1 MRAKDGADRDHGRT
15 GERMAIGGLIADRLA
30 LGPAA
35 TERPGRGIALRTAPI
50 VPARRWLAER
60 SRGEMPGGAVVY
72 HAPSTAFQ
80 SPGGGENQLIQ
91 TGRYLEARGVAV
103 RPFCPWTDRLDRAGL
118 LHLFGMSREGLQL
131 ARVARAKGVPVVLS
145 PICWIEPRAMAAL
158 ATDPVG
164 RLANRA
170 KWRLKALAPRW
181 PTWRRD
187 LLAAADAILPNSVA
201 EGEQLVRW
209 FGADPAKIRP
219 VPNGVEERFA
229 HADPSAFR
237 AAHGPGEFVL
247 YVGRIEPRK
256 NVRGLV
262 EGVRRAA
269 LPLVVIG
276 DALPGCERYA
286 ADCKRAGAGF
296 ARWLPRVD
304 HDAPMLESA
313 YAAARVLALP
323 SWFET
328 PGLVALEAALAGTAV
343 VVTPHGCTHEYFG
356 DRVGYARPDRPS
368 EIARAVAEA
377 WKSGPDPG
385 LSAHVGAHY
394 PWSEVARR
402 TAEAYEQVAR

>member
-1 MRAKDGADRDHGRT
+1 
-15 GERMAIGGLIADRLA
+15 MAIGALTADRVALA
-30 LGPAA
+30 TL
-35 TERPGRGIALRTAPI
+35 ERPGRASPSRSTPLVA
-50 VPARRWLAER
+50 ARHWLAER
-60 SRGEMPGGAVVY
+60 SQGVMAGGSVVY
-72 HAPSTAFQ
+72 HAPSTSFQ

-91 TGRYLEARGVAV
+91 TGRYLEARGVAI
-103 RPFCPWTDRLDRAGL
+103 RPFSPWTDRLDRASL

-131 ARVARAKGVPVVLS
+131 ARVARARGVPVVLS

-158 ATDPVG
+158 ATDRLG

-170 KWRLKALAPRW
+170 KWRLKALAPTF

-187 LLAAADAILPNSVA
+187 LLRAADAILPNSVA

-209 FGADPAKIRP
+209 FGADPDKIQA

-229 HADPSAFR
+229 HADPDRFR
-237 AAHGPGEFVL
+237 AIHGESDFVL

-256 NVRGLV
+256 NVLGLV
-262 EGVRRAA
+262 EGVRLAG

-276 DALPGCERYA
+276 DALPGCEAYA
-286 ADCKRAGAGF
+286 ADCKRAAGDS

-304 HDAPMLESA
+304 HDDPLLASA

-343 VVTPHGCTHEYFG
+343 VVTPHGCTREYFG
-356 DRVGYARPDRPS
+356 DRVGYARPDRPE
-368 EIARAVAEA
+368 EIARALAKA
-377 WKSGPDPG
+377 WEDGPDPG
-385 LSAHVGAHY
+385 LSDHVGHHY

-402 TAEAYEQVAR
+402 TAEAYEQLIR

>member
-1 MRAKDGADRDHGRT
+1 
-15 GERMAIGGLIADRLA
+15 MAIGSLRAERLA
-30 LGPAA
+30 AVA
-35 TERPGRGIALRTAPI
+35 TGRPSRCFAPGMTPPI
-50 VPARRWLAER
+50 PARRWLAER
-60 SRGEMPGGAVVY
+60 TRGEMQPGSVVY

-91 TGRYLEARGVAV
+91 TGRYLEARGLAV
-103 RPFCPWTDRLDRAGL
+103 RPFCPWTDRLDRASL

-170 KWRLKALAPRW
+170 KWRLKAMAPRW

-187 LLAAADAILPNSVA
+187 LLRAADAILPNSVA

-209 FGADPAKIRP
+209 FGADPGRIRP

-229 HADPSAFR
+229 LADPSAFQLE
-237 AAHGPGEFVL
+237 HGSEEFVL

-262 EGVRRAA
+262 EGVRKAG
-269 LPLVVIG
+269 LPLVVLG
-276 DALPGCERYA
+276 DALPGYERYA
-286 ADCKRAGAGF
+286 ADCRRAGSGF
-296 ARWLPRVD
+296 VRWVPRVD
-304 HDAPMLESA
+304 HDDPMLASA

-343 VVTPHGCTHEYFG
+343 VVTPHGCTREYFG
-356 DRVGYARPDRPS
+356 DRVGYARPDRPE
-368 EIARAVAEA
+368 EIARAVRDA
-377 WKSGPDPG
+377 WASGPDPG

-402 TAEAYEQVAR
+402 TAEAYDHVTR

>member
-1 MRAKDGADRDHGRT
+1 
-15 GERMAIGGLIADRLA
+15 MAIGGLTAERLA
-30 LGPAA
+30 LASAEG
-35 TERPGRGIALRTAPI
+35 PGRAC
-50 VPARRWLAER
+50 ARRAGPVLAARHWLAER
-60 SRGEMPGGAVVY
+60 SRGEVAAGSVIY

-80 SPGGGENQLIQ
+80 SPGGGENQLVQ

-103 RPFCPWTDRLDRAGL
+103 RPFSPWVDRLDRASL

-131 ARVARAKGVPVVLS
+131 ARVARARGVPVVLS

-170 KWRLKALAPRW
+170 KWRLKALVPRW
-181 PTWRRD
+181 PSWRRD
-187 LLAAADAILPNSVA
+187 LLGQADAILPNSVA

-209 FGADPAKIRP
+209 FGADPSRIRP

-229 HADPSAFR
+229 RADASAFR
-237 AAHGPGEFVL
+237 AAYGSGDFVL

-256 NVRGLV
+256 NVLGLIQ
-262 EGVRRAA
+262 GIRSAC
-269 LPLVVIG
+269 LPLVVLG
-276 DALPGCERYA
+276 DALPGYEAYA
-286 ADCKRAGAGF
+286 EDCRRAGEGF
-296 ARWLPRVD
+296 TRWLPRVD
-304 HDAPMLESA
+304 HDEPMLESA

-343 VVTPHGCTHEYFG
+343 VITPHGCTREYFG
-356 DRVGYARPDRPS
+356 DRVGYARPDHPW
-368 EIARAVAEA
+368 EIARAVADA
-377 WKSGPDPG
+377 WANGPDPG
-385 LSAHVGAHY
+385 LSAHVGRHY

-402 TAEAYEQVAR
+402 TAEVYEQVAR

>member
-1 MRAKDGADRDHGRT
+1 
-15 GERMAIGGLIADRLA
+15 MAIGGLTAERLA
-30 LGPAA
+30 PVALERSGRASASRTTPVVAA
-35 TERPGRGIALRTAPI
+35 RH
-50 VPARRWLAER
+50 WLAER
-60 SRGEMPGGAVVY
+60 TRGEMPAGAVVY

-91 TGRYLEARGVAV
+91 TGRYLEARGVAI
-103 RPFCPWTDRLDRAGL
+103 RPFVPWTDRVDRASL

-145 PICWIEPRAMAAL
+145 PICWIEPRAMAVL
-158 ATDPVG
+158 ATDRLG
-164 RLANRA
+164 RWSNRA
-170 KWRLKALAPRW
+170 KWRLKALVPRW

-187 LLAAADAILPNSVA
+187 LLRVADAVLPNSAA

-209 FGADPAKIRP
+209 FGADPETIRP

-237 AAHGPGEFVL
+237 AIHGPGDFVL

-256 NVRGLV
+256 NVLGLV
-262 EGVRRAA
+262 EGVRAA
-269 LPLVVIG
+269 GLPLVVIG
-276 DALPGCERYA
+276 DALPGYEAYA
-286 ADCKRAGAGF
+286 ADCKRAGSGF

-304 HDAPMLESA
+304 HDDPLLESA

-343 VVTPHGCTHEYFG
+343 VVTPHGCTREYFG
-356 DRVGYARPDRPS
+356 DRVGYARPDRPE
-368 EIARAVAEA
+368 EISRAISAA
-377 WKSGPDPG
+377 WTDGADPG
-385 LSAHVGAHY
+385 LAGHVGEHY

-402 TAEAYEQVAR
+402 TAEAYEQVTR

>member
-1 MRAKDGADRDHGRT
+1 
-15 GERMAIGGLIADRLA
+15 MAIGGLTAERLA
-30 LGPAA
+30 PVALGRSARASASRTTPVVAA
-35 TERPGRGIALRTAPI
+35 RH
-50 VPARRWLAER
+50 WLAER
-60 SRGEMPGGAVVY
+60 TRGEMPGGAVVY

-91 TGRYLEARGVAV
+91 TGRYLEARGVAI
-103 RPFCPWTDRLDRAGL
+103 RPFMPWTDRLDRASL

-145 PICWIEPRAMAAL
+145 PICWIEPRAMAVL
-158 ATDPVG
+158 ATDRLG
-164 RLANRA
+164 RWSNRA
-170 KWRLKALAPRW
+170 KWRLKALVPRW
-181 PTWRRD
+181 PTWRRE
-187 LLAAADAILPNSVA
+187 LLRVADAILPNSAA

-209 FGADPAKIRP
+209 FGADPDTIRP

-237 AAHGPGEFVL
+237 AIHGPGDFVL

-256 NVRGLV
+256 NVLGLI
-262 EGVRRAA
+262 EGARAA
-269 LPLVVIG
+269 GLPLVVIG
-276 DALPGCERYA
+276 DALPGYEAYA
-286 ADCKRAGAGF
+286 ADCKRAGSGF

-304 HDAPMLESA
+304 HDDPLLESA

-343 VVTPHGCTHEYFG
+343 VVTPHGCTREYFG
-356 DRVGYARPDRPS
+356 DRVGYARPDRPE
-368 EIARAVAEA
+368 EIARAISDAWEA
-377 WKSGPDPG
+377 GPDPG
-385 LSAHVGAHY
+385 LAGHVGEHY

>member
-1 MRAKDGADRDHGRT
+1 
-15 GERMAIGGLIADRLA
+15 MAIGGLTAERLA
-30 LGPAA
+30 PVATGRPVRALPSRTTPVVAA
-35 TERPGRGIALRTAPI
+35 RH
-50 VPARRWLAER
+50 WLAER
-60 SRGEMPGGAVVY
+60 TKGEMPGGAVVY

-91 TGRYLEARGVAV
+91 TGRYLEARGVAI
-103 RPFCPWTDRLDRAGL
+103 RPFSPWTDRLDRAGL
-118 LHLFGMSREGLQL
+118 LHLFGMSREGLHL

-145 PICWIEPRAMAAL
+145 PICWIEPRAMAVL
-158 ATDPVG
+158 ATDRVG

-170 KWRLKALAPRW
+170 KWRLKALVPRF

-187 LLAAADAILPNSVA
+187 LLRVVDSILPNSVA

-229 HADPSAFR
+229 RADASGFR
-237 AAHGPGEFVL
+237 AIHGNGDFVL

-256 NVRGLV
+256 NVLGLV
-262 EGVRRAA
+262 EGVKLAG

-276 DALPGCERYA
+276 DALPGCEAYA
-286 ADCKRAGAGF
+286 AECKRAASGF

-304 HDAPMLESA
+304 HDDPLLESA

-328 PGLVALEAALAGTAV
+328 PGLVALEAAMAGTAV
-343 VVTPHGCTHEYFG
+343 VVTPHGCTREYFE
-356 DRVGYARPDRPS
+356 DRVGYARPDRPL

-377 WKSGPDPG
+377 WKTGPDPG
-385 LSAHVGAHY
+385 LSAHVGRHY
-394 PWSEVARR
+394 PWSEVARQ
-402 TAEAYEQVAR
+402 TAEAYEQVIR

>member
-1 MRAKDGADRDHGRT
+1 
-15 GERMAIGGLIADRLA
+15 MAIGGLTAVRVASAAPASNGRLPRSFA
-30 LGPAA
+30 P
-35 TERPGRGIALRTAPI
+35 RTIPVA
-50 VPARRWLAER
+50 PARRWLAER
-60 SRGEMPGGAVVY
+60 TRGEMAAGAVLY

-80 SPGGGENQLIQ
+80 SPGGGENQLVQ
-91 TGRYLEARGVAV
+91 TGRYLEARGISV
-103 RPFCPWTDRLDRAGL
+103 RPFCPWTDRVDRAGL
-118 LHLFGMSREGLQL
+118 LHLFGMSREGLQM

-170 KWRLKALAPRW
+170 KWRLKALVPRF

-187 LLAAADAILPNSVA
+187 LLQAADVILPNSAA

-209 FGADPAKIRP
+209 FGADPARITP

-237 AAHGPGEFVL
+237 EAHGTADFVL

-256 NVRGLV
+256 NVLGLV
-262 EGVRRAA
+262 EGVRAA
-269 LPLVVIG
+269 GLPLVVLG
-276 DALPGCERYA
+276 DALPGYEGYA
-286 ADCKRAGAGF
+286 AQCKRAGGDS
-296 ARWLPRVD
+296 ARWLARVD
-304 HDAPMLESA
+304 HDDPILESA

-343 VVTPHGCTHEYFG
+343 VVTPHGCTREYFG
-356 DRVGYARPDRPS
+356 DRVKYAHPDRPE
-368 EIARAVAEA
+368 EIARAVADA
-377 WKSGPDPG
+377 WTSGPDPG
-385 LSAHVGAHY
+385 LSSHVGAHY

-402 TAEAYEQVAR
+402 TAEAYEQVAH

>member
-1 MRAKDGADRDHGRT
+1 
-15 GERMAIGGLIADRLA
+15 MAIGGLTAER
-30 LGPAA
+30 LGPAGP
-35 TERPGRGIALRTAPI
+35 EVPGRARAIRSAPVI
-50 VPARRWLAER
+50 PARRWLAER
-60 SRGEMPGGAVVY
+60 TRGEMVPGSVVY

-103 RPFCPWTDRLDRAGL
+103 RPFSPWVDRLDRAGL

-131 ARVARAKGVPVVLS
+131 AQVARARGVPVVLS

-170 KWRLKALAPRW
+170 KWRLKAMVPRW
-181 PTWRRD
+181 PTWRRE
-187 LLAAADAILPNSVA
+187 LLRAADAILPNSAA

-209 FGADPAKIRP
+209 FGADPGRIRP

-229 HADPSAFR
+229 HADASAFR
-237 AAHGPGEFVL
+237 AAHGPGDFVL

-256 NVRGLV
+256 NVLGLV
-262 EGVRRAA
+262 EGVRLAG
-269 LPLVVIG
+269 LPLVVLG
-276 DALPGCERYA
+276 DALPGSEGYA
-286 ADCKRAGAGF
+286 EVCRRAGRGF

-304 HDAPMLESA
+304 HDDPILESA

-343 VVTPHGCTHEYFG
+343 VVTPHGCTREYFG
-356 DRVGYARPDRPS
+356 GRVGYARPDRPS

-377 WKSGPDPG
+377 WSNGPDPG
-385 LSAHVGAHY
+385 LSAHVGRHY

-402 TAEAYEQVAR
+402 TAEAYEHVAR

>member
-1 MRAKDGADRDHGRT
+1 
-15 GERMAIGGLIADRLA
+15 MAIGALTEQRLA
-30 LGPAA
+30 PVQPEAA
-35 TERPGRGIALRTAPI
+35 VRATSSRPIPVVA
-50 VPARRWLAER
+50 ARHWLAER
-60 SRGEMPGGAVVY
+60 TRGEMAAGSVVY

-91 TGRYLEARGVAV
+91 TGRYLEARGLSI
-103 RPFCPWTDRLDRAGL
+103 RPFEPWTDRLDRAGL

-131 ARVARAKGVPVVLS
+131 ARVARARGVPVVLS

-158 ATDPVG
+158 ATDRLG
-164 RLANRA
+164 RLANQA
-170 KWRLKALAPRW
+170 KWRLKALAPRL

-187 LLAAADAILPNSVA
+187 LLGSVDAILPNSAA

-219 VPNGVEERFA
+219 IPNGVEERFA
-229 HADPSAFR
+229 RADPAAFR
-237 AAHGPGEFVL
+237 HLHGPADFVL

-256 NVRGLV
+256 NVLGLV
-262 EGVRRAA
+262 EGVKLAG

-276 DALPGCERYA
+276 DALPGYEAYTG
-286 ADCKRAGAGF
+286 DCKRAGAGF

-304 HDAPMLESA
+304 HDDPLLESA

-328 PGLVALEAALAGTAV
+328 PGLVALEAAMAGTAV
-343 VVTPHGCTHEYFG
+343 VVTPHGCTREYFG
-356 DRVGYARPDRPS
+356 DRVGYARPDRPR
-368 EIARAVAEA
+368 EIAGAVLEA
-377 WKSGPDPG
+377 WQTGPDPG
-385 LSAHVGAHY
+385 LSAHVGRHY

-402 TAEAYEQVAR
+402 TAEVYEQVIR